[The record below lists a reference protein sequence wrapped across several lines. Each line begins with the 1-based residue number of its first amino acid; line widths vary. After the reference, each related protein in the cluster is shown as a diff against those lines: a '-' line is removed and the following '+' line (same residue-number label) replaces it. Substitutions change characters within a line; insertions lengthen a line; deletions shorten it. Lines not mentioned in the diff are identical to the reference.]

1 MVAAHE
7 STVVDREIACRLRR
21 AMVAARLDGKQ
32 MARRLDQSEVR
43 ISRWLTGKHPI
54 SEVDAAAFLVVCGIG
69 TRSQGPVLRLVR
81 ERDLLVPLR
90 LGGAELAAAGYGDHF
105 GDAVCVT
112 EFACVGLPMLVQ
124 TAEYARAQIQDAPNT
139 DDQSAWLAVHEQ
151 ATNLFHRSRPEVR
164 VLVHEWVVRTPV
176 GGAVVMADQLDHLVR
191 LSAWRHVSVRVLP
204 ISAQAAGVTPFGL
217 AQFGLAEFPDR
228 APVLYRHEVDG
239 LLLRDDPAEVAH
251 HQAVFDHLHSFALD
265 DDASRALLVRIAAD
279 HPRLAAVAG

>member
-1 MVAAHE
+1 MAAAHE

-54 SEVDAAAFLVVCGIG
+54 TEVDAAAFLVVCGIG
-69 TRSQGPVLRLVR
+69 TRHQGPVLRLVR

-105 GDAVCVT
+105 GEAVSVT

-124 TAEYARAQIQDAPNT
+124 TAEYARALIEGSPNVAERA
-139 DDQSAWLAVHEQ
+139 AWLAVYEQ
-151 ATNLFHRSRPEVR
+151 AIGWFRRSRPEVR
-164 VLVHEWVVRTPV
+164 VLLPEWVVRTPV
-176 GGAVVMADQLDHLVR
+176 GGVAVMVDQLDHLVR
-191 LSAWRHVSVRVLP
+191 LSAWRHVSVRLLP
-204 ISAQAAGVTPFGL
+204 IGSHPTGVSPFGL

-228 APVLYRHEVDG
+228 APLLYRHEVDG
-239 LLLRDDPAEVAH
+239 LLLRDDPADVARH
-251 HQAVFDHLHSFALD
+251 RAIFDHLHGFALD
-265 DDASRALLVRIAAD
+265 DEASRALLVRIAAD
-279 HPRLAAVAG
+279 QPRVVAVAG